1 MAGFQIP
8 MTSEGEIRGKR
19 RIGRVF
25 SETNF
30 LDIFS
35 VVAKGD
41 LFRYFSKPSESSIAF
56 PQNIGIYLTGTFTD
70 AISYFFEFEH
80 ERQND
85 SGVSEF
91 GLGKEAFVMMNLPAL
106 FGAGSDTMSSHSSS
120 YAVHGPMLMAG
131 KIDPSTN
138 FSYPA
143 NRQIIEEGPGSFDSL
158 QKIDRFSVTPYA
170 FASKFFGVMTADKK
184 PLSVSQPVLYNTTGS
199 PGIDLHA
206 MVGKAIIQGGIME
219 GNNLNPSNEN
229 NKKDFYLMGR
239 MNFGGASYISGS
251 LSSFGYFGYDTARVQ
266 APKNGAPI
274 SGPLVPVD
282 WRRIGVGGNLKWQY
296 LDLYGAYVD
305 DTILKRPVS
314 NDFDNNASGWTIEAD
329 YLTTDR
335 LLLSLRFDHLDAG
348 GMIAEKQDGSVVT
361 LQGRYYLRD
370 NFSFYLRDSI
380 NTESVTQNPI
390 RNFKNL
396 IATGLNFDF

>member
-1 MAGFQIP
+1 
-8 MTSEGEIRGKR
+8 
-19 RIGRVF
+19 
-25 SETNF
+25 
-30 LDIFS
+30 
-35 VVAKGD
+35 
-41 LFRYFSKPSESSIAF
+41 
-56 PQNIGIYLTGTFTD
+56 
-70 AISYFFEFEH
+70 
-80 ERQND
+80 
-85 SGVSEF
+85 
-91 GLGKEAFVMMNLPAL
+91 
-106 FGAGSDTMSSHSSS
+106 
-120 YAVHGPMLMAG
+120 MAG

-282 WRRIGVGGNLKWQY
+282 WRRIGVGGNIKWQY